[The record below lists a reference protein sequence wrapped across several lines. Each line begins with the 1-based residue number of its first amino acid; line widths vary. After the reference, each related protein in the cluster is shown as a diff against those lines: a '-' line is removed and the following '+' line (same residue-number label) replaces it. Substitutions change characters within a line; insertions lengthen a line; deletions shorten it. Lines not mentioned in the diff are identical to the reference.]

1 LKDSVKQ
8 LRGALLLMLAALIW
22 GTAFV
27 AQSVGMDH
35 IGPFTFNS
43 VRNFVASVA
52 LIPVILFLRR
62 RQDPA
67 KAAGAAEN
75 YRKSLWIGGI
85 FCGIALTVASSL
97 QQIGIQYTSVGK
109 AGFLTALYIVIV
121 PIFGLFLKKR
131 VPAAVWISVV
141 IAAVGTYLLSI
152 KEDFTIGTGDLYV
165 ILCAVV
171 FSVHILLVDRFSPH
185 VSGVELSS
193 IQFLTVGVLSGIVAL
208 IFEVPDLKSIL
219 LSMGPILYTALLS
232 SGVAYTLQ
240 IIGQKDTPPAVASL
254 VMSLESVF
262 AALSGWLVLKQA
274 LQGRELLG
282 CVLVFT
288 AVLLA
293 QIPFDALR
301 EKILLKK
308 PR

>member
-1 LKDSVKQ
+1 MKQ

-27 AQSVGMDH
+27 AQSIGMDH

-43 VRNFVASVA
+43 VRNFIASLV
-52 LIPVILFLRR
+52 LVPVILFLRH

-67 KAAGAAEN
+67 KAPGAAKH
-75 YRKSLWIGGI
+75 YKKALWTGGVL
-85 FCGIALTVASSL
+85 CGIALTVASSL

-131 VPAAVWISVV
+131 VPAAVWISVI

-152 KEDFTIGTGDLYV
+152 KENFTIGAGDLYV
-165 ILCAVV
+165 ILCAFV
-171 FSVHILLVDRFSPH
+171 FSVHILLVDRFSPQ

-193 IQFLTVGVLSGIVAL
+193 IQFLTVGVLSGIVSLLA
-208 IFEVPDLKSIL
+208 EKPDVHSIL
-219 LSMGPILYTALLS
+219 ISMGPVLYTALLS

-262 AALSGWLVLKQA
+262 AALSGWIVLKQS

-282 CVLVFT
+282 CVLVFA
-288 AVLLA
+288 AVILA
-293 QIPFDALR
+293 QIPFDELKR
-301 EKILLKK
+301 KILSKKLK
-308 PR
+308 